1 MTEERTSRRQ
11 DEADK
16 VAIYCSKLQNWDKQA
31 SVRVK
36 ARIFLEADER
46 NDKLY
51 FTPELAPTSQH
62 PIVVALGSETGRQL
76 LLHHLYLYLNF
87 SAHFEHEVVNSVA
100 YRVAYGRI
108 GIKLDPELMFDA
120 YKICCDESYHALFSA
135 DLMRQIENATAIVSH
150 CPRQPRALRRLR
162 RLQSTTSPEQRHLIK
177 LFFCIVSE
185 TLLSATLATIPRDD
199 RVVPAV
205 RHLFGNHAEDEARH
219 RAYFSSLLE
228 AVWPR
233 LTRGQQEKIGPL
245 LPQFIF
251 TFLEPDYDA
260 IGKEL
265 SFFLNSDQVQQVMQE
280 TYGVEQVAAYVQ
292 SMAKA
297 TLRLLERNG
306 VLNEPATFD
315 AFKATGLT
323 Q

>member
-1 MTEERTSRRQ
+1 MTEERTSR
-11 DEADK
+11 DEARK
-16 VAIYCSKLQNWDKQA
+16 AAIYCSKLQNWDKQA

-36 ARIFLEADER
+36 DRIYLDADER

-62 PIVVALGSETGRQL
+62 PIVIALGSETVRQL

-108 GIKLDPELMFDA
+108 GLKLDPELMFDA

-150 CPRQPRALRRLR
+150 CPRQSRALRRLR
-162 RLQSTTSPEQRHLIK
+162 ALQSTTSPELRHLIK

-185 TLLSATLATIPRDD
+185 TLLSTTLANIPRDD

-205 RHLFGNHAEDEARH
+205 RRLVANHAEDEARH

-233 LTRGQQEKIGPL
+233 LTRGQQAKIGPL
-245 LPQFIF
+245 LPHFIF

-260 IGKEL
+260 IGREL
-265 SFFLNSDQVQQVMQE
+265 GFLLNSDQVQQVMQE
-280 TYGVEQVAAYVQ
+280 TYGAEQVATYVRT
-292 SMAKA
+292 MARA

-306 VLNEPATFD
+306 VLNEPATLE
-315 AFKATGLT
+315 AFRSTGLT
-323 Q
+323 E

>member
-1 MTEERTSRRQ
+1 MQEHN
-11 DEADK
+11 A
-16 VAIYCSKLQNWDKQA
+16 AIYSSKLQNWDKQA

-36 ARIFLEADER
+36 SRVYLETDQR

-51 FTPELAPTSQH
+51 FTPKLAPTSQH
-62 PIVVALGSETGRQL
+62 PIVIALGSETVRQL

-108 GIKLDPELMFDA
+108 GLKLDPELRFDA

-150 CPRQPRALRRLR
+150 CPGQPRALRRLR
-162 RLQSTTSPEQRHLIK
+162 TIQSDTSPELRPLIK

-185 TLLSATLATIPRDD
+185 TLLSATLACIPRDD
-199 RVVPAV
+199 RVVSAV
-205 RHLFGNHAEDEARH
+205 RHLMANHAEDEARH

-228 AVWPR
+228 AVWPG
-233 LTRGQQEKIGPL
+233 LTRGQQAKIGPL
-245 LPQFIF
+245 LPHFIF

-260 IGKEL
+260 IRREL

-280 TYGVEQVAAYVQ
+280 TYGAEQVTANVQ
-292 SMAKA
+292 TTAKA

-306 VLNEPATFD
+306 VLNDPATLE

-323 Q
+323 A